1 MPEMTPLGPRDPDRA
16 GPYELLGRLGAGGQ
30 GVVYLG
36 REQQGGFVAVKMINL
51 DLHHNP
57 RAKAQ
62 FAKEIA
68 AARRVTPFCTAQI
81 LFADVD
87 SDPPYVVSEYIE
99 GPTLQRHV
107 REYGPVTGNALHRL
121 AVGTATALAA
131 IHQSDVVHCDL
142 KPDNVVLG
150 ADGAR
155 VIDFGIARAL
165 DVTETMTSRIMG
177 TAPYMA
183 PERFRDDEVGPASDV
198 FAWAATIAFAAAGRP
213 PFGTGT
219 VVAVMNRVLHDP
231 PDLAGL
237 SGPLGELVGQCLDKD
252 HRARPP
258 AEQVLLRLLGHTP
271 HAGAPVPIQTALR
284 AGTDAA
290 ATQLVPR
297 QPTTYPPTTH
307 EPATHGPT
315 AYPPTT
321 HEPATHGPTAYRST
335 THAPAAPQ
343 PTAYQP
349 TTHGPTGRPPTAYQS
364 TGQPPTAYQGAAY
377 QSTAPAPTTYRPA
390 AQGPARDTWSRRLR
404 RQYADA
410 WGISAAIFLGA
421 AGGAAGYVATT
432 VAGTAAAVGAV
443 TFVVVYGVRLV
454 VATALPGAAAPDAP
468 AQDAAA
474 PDGPGAAPTSD
485 RGGPAA
491 HPNA

>member
-1 MPEMTPLGPRDPDRA
+1 MTPLGPRDPDRA

-87 SDPPYVVSEYIE
+87 NDPPYVVSEYIE

-297 QPTTYPPTTH
+297 QPAMHEPTGYPPTTH
-307 EPATHGPT
+307 GPTTYQPTTHGPT
-315 AYPPTT
+315 APP
-321 HEPATHGPTAYRST
+321 
-335 THAPAAPQ
+335 

-349 TTHGPTGRPPTAYQS
+349 TTHGQTGYPPTAQS
-364 TGQPPTAYQGAAY
+364 QTAYPPATQTGYPPTTHGP
-377 QSTAPAPTTYRPA
+377 TAPSPATYRPTA
-390 AQGPARDTWSRRLR
+390 RGPARDTWSRRVR

-421 AGGAAGYVATT
+421 TGGAAGYVATT
-432 VAGTAAAVGAV
+432 APGTAAAVGAV
-443 TFVVVYGVRLV
+443 TFVVVYGVRLL
-454 VATALPGAAAPDAP
+454 VATALPGAAAPDA
-468 AQDAAA
+468 AA
-474 PDGPGAAPTSD
+474 PDGSGAAPTSD

-491 HPNA
+491 YPGA